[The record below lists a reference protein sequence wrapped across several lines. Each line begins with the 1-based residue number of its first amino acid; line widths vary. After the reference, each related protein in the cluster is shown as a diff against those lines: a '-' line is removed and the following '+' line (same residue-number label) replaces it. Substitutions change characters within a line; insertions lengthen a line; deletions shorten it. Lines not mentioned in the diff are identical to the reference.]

1 MTFVAVCPPGKYK
14 HLTGDEH
21 CQPCP
26 PHSKASDYG
35 LAECR
40 CNSGYYRS
48 PKDLKSLPCTRKSHN
63 YMFSLFFIKLL
74 HNFKNVF
81 FTFFVIKKIKVE
93 WNDFTSLNLPQITS
107 FLFNSLYSLLH
118 TPSLRIKLL
127 CKAYSLNPI
136 VNPL

>member
-63 YMFSLFFIKLL
+63 YMFSLLFIKLL
-74 HNFKNVF
+74 HNFKKVF
-81 FTFFVIKKIKVE
+81 FTFFIIKE
-93 WNDFTSLNLPQITS
+93 N
-107 FLFNSLYSLLH
+107 
-118 TPSLRIKLL
+118 
-127 CKAYSLNPI
+127 
-136 VNPL
+136 